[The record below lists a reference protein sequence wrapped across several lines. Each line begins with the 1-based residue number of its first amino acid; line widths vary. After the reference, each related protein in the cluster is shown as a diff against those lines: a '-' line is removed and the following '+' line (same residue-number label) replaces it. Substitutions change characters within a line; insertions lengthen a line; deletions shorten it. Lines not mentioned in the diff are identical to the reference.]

1 MDVRKLAGDERWP
14 VDEETVVRALL
25 GVIDGRVVVH
35 PYADSLL
42 VDLPLTYSDG
52 DSVRLLVE
60 PLGSEARV
68 SDRASAFE
76 RLILADVNTDT
87 GRVAEAIS
95 ATIRAAGLSN
105 IGGEEDE
112 IATFGPVED
121 LGGMVI
127 AVAQAALKAEQLR

>member
-1 MDVRKLAGDERWP
+1 MSSVH
-14 VDEETVVRALL
+14 VSALL
-25 GVIDGRVVVH
+25 GAINDQIVVH

-60 PLGSEARV
+60 PLGSGVRV

-76 RLILADVNTDT
+76 RLLLADVNTDT

-95 ATIRAAGLSN
+95 AAIGAAGLSD

-112 IATFGPVED
+112 IATFGPMED
-121 LGGMVI
+121 LSGMVI
-127 AVAQAALKAEQLR
+127 AVAQAALKVEQLR